1 MDDLILNGLF
11 CLLGIVVTIIVG
23 KWGVKKKVITNY
35 CTNKFSIGKK
45 LRDEFEKLEI
55 SYDNKTITNEL
66 KVYKGII
73 INTGNEDIDNI
84 PESGIVMKCPD
95 NWVIKDRII
104 GSHSKNIKITCEKG
118 KDDTETRFTPDM
130 LKIGEGFS
138 YSILYEIVENDN
150 KDDSNPKKKSGNNI
164 EFFDRIKDTK
174 IKKEYIPISKGL
186 SRKYITMFYFVTVC
200 IMLVFMGFFYM
211 APSGLAVEV
220 TDNKTGETKFAG
232 FNKDGNYVIADNE
245 FALLWS
251 SRIINKQEFQEHY
264 SITIIKNKE
273 STMIFIMCLIY
284 LISLLGLWYIS
295 YDKQKKIKMLR
306 SFESNSISNNNGN
319 V

>member
-1 MDDLILNGLF
+1 MNDIILNGLF
-11 CLLGIVVTIIVG
+11 CLLGIVATIIVG

-35 CTNKFSIGKK
+35 CTNKFSIGKELK
-45 LRDEFEKLEI
+45 NEFEKLEI

-118 KDDTETRFTPDM
+118 KDDTETCFIPDM

-138 YSILYEIVENDN
+138 YSILYEIVENEN
-150 KDDSNPKKKSGNNI
+150 KNDFNPKKKSGTNI

-186 SRKYITMFYFVTVC
+186 RRKYTTMFYFITAC
-200 IMLVFMGFFYM
+200 IMFMFMGFLYM
-211 APSGLAVEV
+211 APSKLAVEV
-220 TDNKTGETKFAG
+220 IDSKTGETKFVG
-232 FNKDGNYVIADNE
+232 FDKDGNYVIADND

-251 SRIINKQEFQEHY
+251 SKIINKQEFQEHY
-264 SITIIKNKE
+264 SIAIIKNKE
-273 STMIFIMCLIY
+273 NTMMFIMCLIY

-306 SFESNSISNNNGN
+306 SFESNSISNNNGY

>member
-11 CLLGIVVTIIVG
+11 CLLGIVATIIVG

-45 LRDEFEKLEI
+45 LKDEFEKLEI

-84 PESGIVMKCPD
+84 PKSGIVMKCPD

-118 KDDTETRFTPDM
+118 KDDTETRFIPDM

-164 EFFDRIKDTK
+164 EFFDRIKDAK

-186 SRKYITMFYFVTVC
+186 RPKYTTMFYFVTVC
-200 IMLVFMGFFYM
+200 IMLMFMGFFYM

-220 TDNKTGETKFAG
+220 IDNKTGETKFAG

-273 STMIFIMCLIY
+273 NTMILIMCLIY

-306 SFESNSISNNNGN
+306 SFESNSI
-319 V
+319 

>member
-1 MDDLILNGLF
+1 MNDFIINGLF
-11 CLLGIVVTIIVG
+11 CLLGIVATIIVG

-35 CTNKFSIGKK
+35 CTNKFSIGKELK
-45 LRDEFEKLEI
+45 DEFGKLEI

-73 INTGNEDIDNI
+73 MNTGNEDIDNI

-104 GSHSKNIKITCEKG
+104 GNHSKNIKITCEKG
-118 KDDTETRFTPDM
+118 NDDTETRFKPDM
-130 LKIGEGFS
+130 LKKGEGFS

-150 KDDSNPKKKSGNNI
+150 KDGSYPKNNSENNI
-164 EFFDRIKDTK
+164 EFFDRIKDTT
-174 IKKEYIPISKGL
+174 IKKEYMPISKDL
-186 SRKYITMFYFVTVC
+186 RRKYTTRFYLVTVC
-200 IMLVFMGFFYM
+200 IMLMFMGYLYIT
-211 APSGLAVEV
+211 PSTLAVDV
-220 TDNKTGETKFAG
+220 IDNKTGETKLAG
-232 FNKDGNYVIADNE
+232 FNKDGNFVIADNG
-245 FALLWS
+245 FSILWS
-251 SRIINKQEFQEHY
+251 SRIINKQEFHEHY
-264 SITIIKNKE
+264 SIEIIKNKE
-273 STMIFIMCLIY
+273 NIMEFIMCLLYI
-284 LISLLGLWYIS
+284 ISLLGLWYIS